1 MPVGVHRSVSQRQP
15 YLAAHRG
22 QPEGPANHTR
32 AQVSVATDEDVVQG
46 GQLTEHLG
54 VLERTGDTA
63 PGDLVRR
70 QREQVFTVERD
81 PARPRTVEPGDQVE
95 DGRLAGAVGA
105 DQREDLSIADLDAE
119 LAQGGEAAEADRE
132 IFDAEHRPTLT

>member
-1 MPVGVHRSVSQRQP
+1 MGVPPDQ
-15 YLAAHRG
+15 
-22 QPEGPANHTR
+22 
-32 AQVSVATDEDVVQG
+32 DVVERG
-46 GQLTEHLG
+46 ELTEHLG

-81 PARPRTVEPGDQVE
+81 PARQRTVESGDQVE
-95 DGRLAGAVGA
+95 HGRLAGAVGA